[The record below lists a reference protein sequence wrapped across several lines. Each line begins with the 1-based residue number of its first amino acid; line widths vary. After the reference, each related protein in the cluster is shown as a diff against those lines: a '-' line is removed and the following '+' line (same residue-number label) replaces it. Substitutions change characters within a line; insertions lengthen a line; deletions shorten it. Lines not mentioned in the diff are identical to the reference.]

1 MPIDAAVQQAI
12 DAFAPDAEEI
22 SNVGG
27 RAHLVKLRSNGDWL
41 RVRRWPEEA
50 PRQRVAF
57 VASVRSALAEANV
70 VTAPRP
76 VPAINGGALFIER
89 AGRWFEAQE
98 WREGRAGARKTPP
111 LDLHEHAVHAPANLP
126 GDALPQLAAALAE
139 THLTTASLITPSA
152 PAAPLRSVLAAVS
165 RQWRDDHALLRR
177 QALQQTILQRWIR
190 ATEQAM
196 PEIENALTAVD
207 FLSQSE
213 PVIARFNVWPAHLL
227 FTRAEGKERLATLL
241 DPSASAVSSP
251 LLDIA
256 QAITHGSGWTTAAA
270 EIGLAAYADARRL
283 SPDERRLLPAVA
295 ALDLVAETGR
305 LLRIAYSGGRDADW
319 EMADFARDGAN
330 SALVSLETILPAIR
344 RATESGPLFKARP
357 WIRRPRPD
365 AKPGE
370 KSTPGRSQTER
381 RRTNDRRSD

>member
-1 MPIDAAVQQAI
+1 MPIDAAMQQAI

-27 RAHLVKLRSNGDWL
+27 RAHLVKFRSGERWI
-41 RVRRWPEEA
+41 RVRRWSEEST
-50 PRQRVAF
+50 RQRVAL
-57 VASVRSALAEANV
+57 VASLRAALTEAETA
-70 VTAPRP
+70 TAPRP
-76 VPAINGGALFIER
+76 VASPNGGDLFIEQ
-89 AGRWFEAQE
+89 AGRFYEAQE
-98 WREGRAGARKTPP
+98 WREGRSGARKAPP
-111 LDLHEHAVHAPANLP
+111 LDLRDHAMHAPANLP

-139 THLTTASLITPSA
+139 THLATAALISPSA
-152 PAAPLRSVLAAVS
+152 PSAPLGAVLAAVG

-177 QALQQTILQRWIR
+177 QALQHTILQRWIR

-207 FLSQSE
+207 FLSQTD

-227 FTRAEGKERLATLL
+227 FTRSEGKEQLTTLL

-251 LLDIA
+251 LIDIA

-270 EIGLAAYADARRL
+270 EIGLAAYADVRRL
-283 SPDERRLLPAVA
+283 TPDERRLLPAVA

-305 LLRIAYSGGRDADW
+305 LLRIAHGGGRDADW
-319 EMADFARDGAN
+319 EMADFARNGATA
-330 SALVSLETILPAIR
+330 ALVSLETVLPAIR

-365 AKPGE
+365 AGPRE
-370 KSTPGRSQTER
+370 KSAPRRNKTGR
-381 RRTNDRRSD
+381 RRNDSDS